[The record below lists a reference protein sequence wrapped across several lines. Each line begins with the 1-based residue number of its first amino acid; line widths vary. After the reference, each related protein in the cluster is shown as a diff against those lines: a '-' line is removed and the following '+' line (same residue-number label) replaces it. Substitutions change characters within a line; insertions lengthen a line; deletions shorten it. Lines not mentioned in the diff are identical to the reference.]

1 GTVIWGD
8 GNIDV
13 DPVFVDTANGNY
25 HLLASSQCINGGDP
39 TTFDSD
45 GSRADMGAYPYLNS
59 YSGPTWY
66 VAESGNDTTA
76 TGASDDPFR
85 SIQAGINFSS
95 DADSVTVAAGTYV
108 ENINFRGRNIKV
120 VGADRETTIIDGN
133 QNGSVIQIV
142 DSDSAYIA
150 GFTIQNGTGTSDEI
164 YEPWVGGGGIFTKD
178 ANVNID
184 NCRITNC
191 SENYRYGG
199 GILFYPSSKSLRL
212 TNSVIDNCSSSDAG
226 GGLAL
231 FESGNFTFTN
241 SRIEAC
247 YAGFAGGAM
256 YSQGELHTENVRF
269 INNHANSL
277 GGAFNSDGGN
287 SYFEHCLFSEN
298 LSGNGGGAINFGST
312 SNVVLNQCTLS
323 DNDGTTRGGAIIKSG
338 PEGTLTLF
346 NSILQNNSDQY
357 LSQIWLDE
365 EVSLDA
371 ISIEYS
377 NIQGDTI
384 AVYHDG
390 GEEYNL
396 SVTNIDIPSRFISV
410 PDLNYGLLATSF
422 LINAGHPDST
432 DSDGTI
438 ADMGAY
444 PYLNSYSGP
453 TWYITEGGNDTT
465 ATGSSTDPF
474 RSIQAGINFANDADS
489 VTVAAGTYVEN
500 INFRGRN
507 IKVAGEDRETTI
519 IDGNQDGSV
528 VTFDNDETSLA
539 MLKNFTITNGSGT
552 DGMGGGIY
560 CYFANPYFKD
570 IIIEN
575 NVITSVYGRGGGIFF
590 SRSNAIL
597 EEVIIRNNSC
607 PGSASYGGG
616 IYFDDGSGQIIKNAV
631 IYNNTATMGGGISL
645 QATYNGSS
653 TEPIFIN
660 TTLVNNNS
668 IAPGGGIDLQNGG
681 YATFINSV
689 LWGNLPSNAELNSN
703 PATSELTF
711 QYSNVENGV
720 NGIIVN
726 DSCVVNWGDGN
737 IDVDPM
743 FVDSANG
750 NYHLLASS
758 MLINAGHPDST
769 DSDGT
774 IADMGAYPYLNSYSG
789 PTWYITEGGN
799 DTTATGSSTDP
810 FRSIQAG
817 INFSSD
823 GDSVTVVAGTYVE
836 NIDFNGKN
844 IVVVGADRET
854 TIIDGNQSG

>member
-1 GTVIWGD
+1 VVGQDRETTIIDGDSSGSVVTFDSSEDSTALLSGFTIQNGLSENGGGIRCNGTSPTLDNLIIRGNHSSNNGGGIFCSAGANATLKNVLLDDNSARSGSGIYLTNSSPELENVSISNNSSNDDGGGLHCVSNSSPSLKNVNIINNSAGTHGGGIRCQDNSSPSLENVLIANNTALQKGGGLHCRENSNPSLVNVTITNNSAGDVCGGIYIRDNSNPILMNTLLWNNTLQQIYFISDNNPSTITISYSDIQDGQDSIVTNDNGTVIWGD

-108 ENINFRGRNIKV
+108 ENINFRDRNIKV

-256 YSQGELHTENVRF
+256 YSSGELHTENVRF

-474 RSIQAGINFANDADS
+474 RSIQAGMWLRA
-489 VTVAAGTYVEN
+489 
-500 INFRGRN
+500 
-507 IKVAGEDRETTI
+507 
-519 IDGNQDGSV
+519 
-528 VTFDNDETSLA
+528 
-539 MLKNFTITNGSGT
+539 
-552 DGMGGGIY
+552 
-560 CYFANPYFKD
+560 
-570 IIIEN
+570 
-575 NVITSVYGRGGGIFF
+575 
-590 SRSNAIL
+590 
-597 EEVIIRNNSC
+597 
-607 PGSASYGGG
+607 
-616 IYFDDGSGQIIKNAV
+616 
-631 IYNNTATMGGGISL
+631 
-645 QATYNGSS
+645 
-653 TEPIFIN
+653 
-660 TTLVNNNS
+660 
-668 IAPGGGIDLQNGG
+668 
-681 YATFINSV
+681 
-689 LWGNLPSNAELNSN
+689 
-703 PATSELTF
+703 
-711 QYSNVENGV
+711 
-720 NGIIVN
+720 
-726 DSCVVNWGDGN
+726 
-737 IDVDPM
+737 
-743 FVDSANG
+743 
-750 NYHLLASS
+750 
-758 MLINAGHPDST
+758 
-769 DSDGT
+769 
-774 IADMGAYPYLNSYSG
+774 
-789 PTWYITEGGN
+789 PTWRISTSGAEISRWR
-799 DTTATGSSTDP
+799 AKTG
-810 FRSIQAG
+810 RRRLLM
-817 INFSSD
+817 
-823 GDSVTVVAGTYVE
+823 GTRMGVWSRL
-836 NIDFNGKN
+836 IMMKQ
-844 IVVVGADRET
+844 V
-854 TIIDGNQSG
+854 